1 MPELYSDYNRRLE
14 RLLEICK
21 NLSANLD
28 FEPLLQSIIEAASDL
43 TRSESCSIMI
53 HDNETLSLRFIAAP
67 WDVIDTLKPISV
79 PLDRSVG
86 GWVYMHAQ
94 PMVLD
99 HAENDPR
106 VFRMV
111 DRGLN
116 ARTRSMLAVPL
127 FFKGKPIGVMEAINK
142 LNPAHYTEEDVTILE
157 TLAAQASVAIQNRR
171 LLDDAQGAYRK
182 IMELDR
188 MKTDFIA
195 ITSHEL
201 RTPLGVILGHASL
214 LQDCIGSEHKEEMDI
229 IVRNSMRLKEI
240 LEQFA
245 NIDKLELGLSR
256 LHRTRVAI
264 GPLVKEVVDSF
275 QEVAGEKRIKMTID
289 PIPTQIFIEGDM
301 EKIAIALRNLVK
313 NALTFTNEGGQVHVK
328 VEQVPGYAK
337 ISVTDNGIGI
347 PVEEQERIFQR
358 FYQVE
363 KHLTRRHGGMGLGLS
378 IARDM
383 VEMHGG
389 RIWVDSVDGK
399 GSRFTFILPTN
410 AAQAAAAQRVFQ
422 SS

>member
-14 RLLEICK
+14 RLLEVCK

-43 TRSESCSIMI
+43 TRSESSSIMV
-53 HDNETLSLRFIAAP
+53 HDSETLSLRFIAAP
-67 WDVIDTLKPISV
+67 WDVIDTLKPLSV

-94 PMVLD
+94 PMVLH
-99 HAENDPR
+99 HAENDTR

-116 ARTRSMLAVPL
+116 DKTRSLLAVPL
-127 FFKGKPIGVMEAINK
+127 FFKGKPIGVMEALNK
-142 LNPAHYTEEDVTILE
+142 LNNAHYTEEDINILE
-157 TLAAQASVAIQNRR
+157 TLATQASVAIQNRR
-171 LLDDAQGAYRK
+171 LLDEAQEAYRK

-214 LQDCIGSEHKEEMDI
+214 LQDCIGKEHKEEIDT

-240 LEQFA
+240 LEQFS

-256 LHRTRVAI
+256 LNRTRI
-264 GPLVKEVVDSF
+264 SIPPLVKEVVDAF
-275 QEVAGEKRIKMTID
+275 HEAANEKKIKIKVD
-289 PIPTQIFIEGDM
+289 LPQTQFFIEGDM

-313 NALTFTNEGGQVHVK
+313 NALTFTNEGGQVKIK
-328 VEQVPGYAK
+328 VDQVPGYAK

-347 PVEEQERIFQR
+347 PVEEQEKIFQR

-389 RIWVDSVDGK
+389 RIWVDSVEGK
-399 GSRFTFILPTN
+399 GSRFTFILPIN

-422 SS
+422 ST

>member
-1 MPELYSDYNRRLE
+1 
-14 RLLEICK
+14 
-21 NLSANLD
+21 
-28 FEPLLQSIIEAASDL
+28 
-43 TRSESCSIMI
+43 
-53 HDNETLSLRFIAAP
+53 
-67 WDVIDTLKPISV
+67 
-79 PLDRSVG
+79 
-86 GWVYMHAQ
+86 MHAQ
-94 PMVLD
+94 PMVLN
-99 HAENDPR
+99 HAENDAR

-116 ARTRSMLAVPL
+116 EKTRSLLAVPL
-127 FFKGKPIGVMEAINK
+127 FFKGKPIGVMEAVNK
-142 LNPAHYTEEDVTILE
+142 LNKAHYNEEDINILE
-157 TLAAQASVAIQNRR
+157 TLATQASVAIQNRR
-171 LLDDAQGAYRK
+171 LLDEAQGAYRK

-214 LQDCIGSEHKEEMDI
+214 LQDCIGKEHQEEMDT

-240 LEQFA
+240 LEQFS
-245 NIDKLELGLSR
+245 NIDKLELGLSH
-256 LHRTRVAI
+256 LHRTRVSI

-275 QEVAGEKRIKMTID
+275 QESASDKRIKIMID
-289 PIPTQIFIEGDM
+289 PPQTQIFIEGDM

-313 NALTFTNEGGQVHVK
+313 NALTFTNEGGQVRIK
-328 VEQVPGYAK
+328 AEQVPGYAK

-389 RIWVDSVDGK
+389 RIWVDSVEGK
-399 GSRFTFILPTN
+399 GSRFTFILPIN

-422 SS
+422 SP

>member
-1 MPELYSDYNRRLE
+1 MAEAYSDYNRRLE

-43 TRSESCSIMI
+43 TRSESSSIMV

-67 WDVIDTLKPISV
+67 WDVIDSMKSISV

-94 PMVLD
+94 PMVLN
-99 HAENDPR
+99 HAEADPR

-111 DRGLN
+111 DKGLN
-116 ARTRSMLAVPL
+116 EKTRSLLAVPL
-127 FFKGKPIGVMEAINK
+127 FYKGKPIGVMEAINK
-142 LNPAHYTEEDVTILE
+142 MNNAHYTEEDITILE
-157 TLAAQASVAIQNRR
+157 TLATQASVAIQNRR
-171 LLDDAQGAYRK
+171 LLDESQEAYRK
-182 IMELDR
+182 VMELDR

-201 RTPLGVILGHASL
+201 RTPLGIILGHASL
-214 LQDCIGSEHKEEMDI
+214 LQDCIEQSHKEEMDM
-229 IVRNSMRLKEI
+229 IVRNSLRLKEI
-240 LEQFA
+240 LEQFS
-245 NIDKLELGLSR
+245 NIDQLELGLSR
-256 LHRTRVAI
+256 LHRTRVSVL
-264 GPLVKEVVDSF
+264 PLVKEVVEAFNQSAND
-275 QEVAGEKRIKMTID
+275 KKIKIKLD
-289 PIPTQIFIEGDM
+289 LPQTQFFVEGDQ

-313 NALTFTNEGGQVHVK
+313 NALTFTNEGGQVKVK
-328 VEQVPGYAK
+328 VDQVPGYAK

-347 PVEEQERIFQR
+347 PVEEQEKIFQR

-383 VEMHGG
+383 VTMHGG
-389 RIWVDSVDGK
+389 RIWVDSVEGK
-399 GSRFTFILPTN
+399 GSRFTFILPIN

-422 SS
+422 ST

>member
-1 MPELYSDYNRRLE
+1 MSDLYSDYNRRLE
-14 RLLEICK
+14 RLLEVCK

-43 TRSESCSIMI
+43 TRSESSSIMI

-67 WDVIDTLKPISV
+67 WEVIDTLRSISV

-86 GWVYMHAQ
+86 GWVYMNAQ
-94 PMVLD
+94 PMVLN

-116 ARTRSMLAVPL
+116 EKTRSLLAVPL
-127 FFKGKPIGVMEAINK
+127 FFKGKPIGVMESVNK
-142 LNPAHYTEEDVTILE
+142 LNKAHYTEEDITILE
-157 TLAAQASVAIQNRR
+157 TLATQASVAIQNRR
-171 LLDDAQGAYRK
+171 LLDEAQGAYRK

-201 RTPLGVILGHASL
+201 RTPLGIILGHASL
-214 LQDCIGSEHKEEMDI
+214 LQDSIGKEHQEEMDT

-245 NIDKLELGLSR
+245 NIDKLELGLSH
-256 LHRTRVAI
+256 LHRTRISI
-264 GPLVKEVVDSF
+264 GPLVKEVVDAF
-275 QEVAGEKRIKMTID
+275 QDAASEKKIKIKID
-289 PIPTQIFIEGDM
+289 PPATQIFIDADM

-313 NALTFTNEGGQVHVK
+313 NALTFTNEGGQVRLK

-337 ISVTDNGIGI
+337 VSVIDNGIGI
-347 PVEEQERIFQR
+347 PEDEQERIFQR

-389 RIWVDSVDGK
+389 RIWVDSVEGK

-422 SS
+422 AS

>member
-1 MPELYSDYNRRLE
+1 MSEMYSDYNRRLE

-43 TRSESCSIMI
+43 TRSESSSIMI
-53 HDNETLSLRFIAAP
+53 HDSETLSLRFIAAP
-67 WDVIDTLKPISV
+67 WEVIDTLKSISV

-86 GWVYMHAQ
+86 GWVYMNAQ
-94 PMVLD
+94 PMVLN
-99 HAENDPR
+99 HAENDAR

-116 ARTRSMLAVPL
+116 EKTRSLLAVPL
-127 FFKGKPIGVMEAINK
+127 FFKGKPIGVMESVNK
-142 LNPAHYTEEDVTILE
+142 LNNAHYSEEDITILE

-171 LLDDAQGAYRK
+171 LLDEAQGAYRK

-201 RTPLGVILGHASL
+201 RTPLGIILGHASL
-214 LQDCIGSEHKEEMDI
+214 LQDCIGKEHQEEMDT

-256 LHRTRVAI
+256 LHSTRVSI

-275 QEVAGEKRIKMTID
+275 QEAAGEKKIKIKID
-289 PIPTQIFIEGDM
+289 PPPTQIFIEGDM

-313 NALTFTNEGGQVHVK
+313 NALTFTNEGGQIRLK

-337 ISVTDNGIGI
+337 ISVIDNGIGI
-347 PVEEQERIFQR
+347 PVDEQERIFQR

-389 RIWVDSVDGK
+389 RIWVDSVEGK

-410 AAQAAAAQRVFQ
+410 PAQAAAAQRVFQ

>member
-1 MPELYSDYNRRLE
+1 MSELYSDYNRRLE

-43 TRSESCSIMI
+43 TRSESSSIMV
-53 HDNETLSLRFIAAP
+53 HDNETLSLRFISAP
-67 WDVIDTLKPISV
+67 WDVIDTLRPISV

-94 PMVLD
+94 PMVLN
-99 HAENDPR
+99 HAENDAR

-116 ARTRSMLAVPL
+116 EKTRSLLAVPL
-127 FFKGKPIGVMEAINK
+127 FFKGKPIGVMEAVNK
-142 LNPAHYTEEDVTILE
+142 LNKAHYNEEDINILE
-157 TLAAQASVAIQNRR
+157 TLATQASVAIQNRR
-171 LLDDAQGAYRK
+171 LLDEAQGAYRK

-214 LQDCIGSEHKEEMDI
+214 LQDCIGKEHQEEMDT

-240 LEQFA
+240 LEQFS
-245 NIDKLELGLSR
+245 NIDKLELGLSH
-256 LHRTRVAI
+256 LHRTRVSI

-275 QEVAGEKRIKMTID
+275 QESASDKRIKIMID
-289 PIPTQIFIEGDM
+289 PPQTQIFIEGDM

-313 NALTFTNEGGQVHVK
+313 NALTFTNEGGQVRIK
-328 VEQVPGYAK
+328 AEQVPGYAK

-389 RIWVDSVDGK
+389 RIWVDSVEGK
-399 GSRFTFILPTN
+399 GSRFTFILPIN

-422 SS
+422 SP

>member
-1 MPELYSDYNRRLE
+1 MAEVYSDYNRRLE

-21 NLSANLD
+21 NFSANLD

-43 TRSESCSIMI
+43 TRSESSSIMV
-53 HDNETLSLRFIAAP
+53 HDSETLSLRFIAAP
-67 WDVIDTLKPISV
+67 WDVVDTLKPISV

-94 PMVLD
+94 PMVLN
-99 HAENDPR
+99 HAENDAR

-116 ARTRSMLAVPL
+116 EKTRSLLAVPL
-127 FFKGKPIGVMEAINK
+127 FFKGKPIGVMEAVNK
-142 LNPAHYTEEDVTILE
+142 LNNAHYNEEDINILE
-157 TLAAQASVAIQNRR
+157 TLATQASVAIQNRR
-171 LLDDAQGAYRK
+171 LLEESQEAYRK
-182 IMELDR
+182 IMALDR

-214 LQDCIGSEHKEEMDI
+214 LQDCIGKEHQEEMDI
-229 IVRNSMRLKEI
+229 IVRNSMQLKEI
-240 LEQFA
+240 LEQFL

-256 LHRTRVAI
+256 LHRTKVSI
-264 GPLVKEVVDSF
+264 SLLVKEVVEAF
-275 QEVAGEKRIKMTID
+275 QEVAGEKKIKIKVEL
-289 PIPTQIFIEGDM
+289 PQTQFFIEGDL

-313 NALTFTNEGGQVHVK
+313 NALTFTNEGGQVKIK

-337 ISVTDNGIGI
+337 ISVIDNGIGI
-347 PVEEQERIFQR
+347 PAEEQEKIFQR

-378 IARDM
+378 ITRDM

-389 RIWVDSVDGK
+389 RIWVDSVEGK
-399 GSRFTFILPTN
+399 GSRFTFILPVN
-410 AAQAAAAQRVFQ
+410 PAQATAAQRVFQ
-422 SS
+422 P

>member
-28 FEPLLQSIIEAASDL
+28 FEPLLQSIIEASSDL
-43 TRSESCSIMI
+43 TRSESSSILV
-53 HDNETLSLRFIAAP
+53 HDSETLSLRFIAAP
-67 WDVIDTLKPISV
+67 WNIVDTLKPISV

-94 PMVLD
+94 PMVLN
-99 HAENDPR
+99 HAENDSR

-111 DRGLN
+111 DQGLN
-116 ARTRSMLAVPL
+116 EKTRSLLAVPL
-127 FFKGKPIGVMEAINK
+127 LFKGKPIGVMEAVNK
-142 LNPAHYTEEDVTILE
+142 LNNAHYSEEDINILE
-157 TLAAQASVAIQNRR
+157 TLATQASVAIQNRR
-171 LLDDAQGAYRK
+171 LLDEAQEAYHK
-182 IMELDR
+182 IMALDR

-214 LQDCIGSEHKEEMDI
+214 LQDCIGKEHQEEIDI

-240 LEQFA
+240 LEQFL
-245 NIDKLELGLSR
+245 NIDKLELGLSL
-256 LHRTRVAI
+256 LHRTRVSI
-264 GPLVKEVVDSF
+264 SPLVKEVVDAF
-275 QEVAGEKRIKMTID
+275 QEAAGEKKIKIKVEL
-289 PIPTQIFIEGDM
+289 PQTQFFIEGDM

-313 NALTFTNEGGQVHVK
+313 NALTFTNQGGQVKIK

-337 ISVTDNGIGI
+337 FSVTDNGIGI
-347 PVEEQERIFQR
+347 PADEQEKIFQR

-378 IARDM
+378 ITRDM

-389 RIWVDSVDGK
+389 RIWVDSVEGK
-399 GSRFTFILPTN
+399 GSRFTFILPVN
-410 AAQAAAAQRVFQ
+410 PAQATAAQRVFQ
-422 SS
+422 P

>member
-1 MPELYSDYNRRLE
+1 MSELYSDYNRRLE

-43 TRSESCSIMI
+43 TRSESSWIMV
-53 HDNETLSLRFIAAP
+53 HDSETLSLRFIAAP
-67 WDVIDTLKPISV
+67 WDVVDTLKPISV

-94 PMVLD
+94 PMVLN
-99 HAENDPR
+99 HAEDDPR
-106 VFRMV
+106 VFRMI

-116 ARTRSMLAVPL
+116 EKTRSLLAVPL
-127 FFKGKPIGVMEAINK
+127 FFKGKPIGVMEAVNK
-142 LNPAHYTEEDVTILE
+142 LNNAHYTEEDINILE
-157 TLAAQASVAIQNRR
+157 TLASQASVAIQNRR
-171 LLDDAQGAYRK
+171 LLDESQEAYRK
-182 IMELDR
+182 IMALDR

-214 LQDCIGSEHKEEMDI
+214 LKDCIAKEHQKEMDI
-229 IVRNSMRLKEI
+229 IVRNSLRLKDI
-240 LEQFA
+240 LEQFL
-245 NIDKLELGLSR
+245 NIDTLELGLSR
-256 LHRTRVAI
+256 LHRTKVSI
-264 GPLVKEVVDSF
+264 SPLVKEVVDAF
-275 QEVAGEKRIKMTID
+275 QEAAGEKKIKIKVEL
-289 PIPTQIFIEGDM
+289 PQTQFFIEGDM

-313 NALTFTNEGGQVHVK
+313 NALTFTNEGGQVKIK

-347 PVEEQERIFQR
+347 PAEEQEKIFQR

-378 IARDM
+378 ITLDM

-389 RIWVDSVDGK
+389 RIWVDSVEGK
-399 GSRFTFILPTN
+399 GSQFTFILPVN
-410 AAQAAAAQRVFQ
+410 PAQATAAQRVFQ
-422 SS
+422 P

>member
-1 MPELYSDYNRRLE
+1 MAEVYSDYNRRLG

-28 FEPLLQSIIEAASDL
+28 FEPLLQSIIEDASDL
-43 TRSESCSIMI
+43 TRSESSWIMV
-53 HDNETLSLRFIAAP
+53 HDSETLSLRFIAAP
-67 WDVIDTLKPISV
+67 WDVVDTLKPISV

-94 PMVLD
+94 PMVLN
-99 HAENDPR
+99 HAEDDPR
-106 VFRMV
+106 VFRMI

-116 ARTRSMLAVPL
+116 EKTRSLLAVPL
-127 FFKGKPIGVMEAINK
+127 FFKGKPIGVMEAVNK
-142 LNPAHYTEEDVTILE
+142 LNNAHYTEEDINILE
-157 TLAAQASVAIQNRR
+157 TLASQASVAIQNRR
-171 LLDDAQGAYRK
+171 LLDESQEAYRK
-182 IMELDR
+182 IMALDR

-214 LQDCIGSEHKEEMDI
+214 LKDCIGKEHQKEMDI
-229 IVRNSMRLKEI
+229 IVRNSLRLKDI
-240 LEQFA
+240 LEQFL
-245 NIDKLELGLSR
+245 NIDTLELGLSR
-256 LHRTRVAI
+256 LHRTKVSI
-264 GPLVKEVVDSF
+264 SPLVKEVVDAF
-275 QEVAGEKRIKMTID
+275 QEAAGEKKIKIKVEL
-289 PIPTQIFIEGDM
+289 PQTQFFIEGDM

-313 NALTFTNEGGQVHVK
+313 NALTFTNEGGQVKIK

-347 PVEEQERIFQR
+347 PAEEQEKIFQR

-378 IARDM
+378 ITLDM

-389 RIWVDSVDGK
+389 RIWVDSVEGK
-399 GSRFTFILPTN
+399 GSRFTFILPVN
-410 AAQAAAAQRVFQ
+410 PAQATAAQRVFQ
-422 SS
+422 P

>member
-1 MPELYSDYNRRLE
+1 MSELYSDYNRRLE

-43 TRSESCSIMI
+43 TRSESSSIMV

-67 WDVIDTLKPISV
+67 WDVIDSIRSITV

-94 PMVLD
+94 SMVLN

-116 ARTRSMLAVPL
+116 EKTRSMLAVPL
-127 FFKGKPIGVMEAINK
+127 FYKGKPIGVMEAINK
-142 LNPAHYTEEDVTILE
+142 LNNAHYTEEDISILE
-157 TLAAQASVAIQNRR
+157 TLATQASVAIQNRR
-171 LLDDAQGAYRK
+171 LLDEAQEAYRK
-182 IMELDR
+182 VMELDR

-214 LQDCIGSEHKEEMDI
+214 LQDCIQKEHKEEIDT
-229 IVRNSMRLKEI
+229 IVRSSMRLKEI
-240 LEQFA
+240 LEQFS
-245 NIDKLELGLSR
+245 NIDKLELGLSH
-256 LHRTRVAI
+256 LHRTRVAVL
-264 GPLVKEVVDSF
+264 PLVKEVVDAF
-275 QEVAGEKRIKMTID
+275 NEAAGEKKIKIKVD
-289 PIPTQIFIEGDM
+289 LPQTQFFIEGDQ

-313 NALTFTNEGGQVHVK
+313 NALTFTNEGGQVKVK
-328 VEQVPGYAK
+328 VDQVPGYAK

-347 PVEEQERIFQR
+347 PDGEQEKIFQR

-389 RIWVDSVDGK
+389 RIWVDSVEGK
-399 GSRFTFILPTN
+399 GSRFTFILPIN

-422 SS
+422 ST

>member
-1 MPELYSDYNRRLE
+1 MSELYSDYNRRLE

-43 TRSESCSIMI
+43 TRSESSSIMV
-53 HDNETLSLRFIAAP
+53 HDNETLSLRIIAAP
-67 WDVIDTLKPISV
+67 WDVIDSIRSITV

-94 PMVLD
+94 SMVLN

-116 ARTRSMLAVPL
+116 EKTRSMLAVPL
-127 FFKGKPIGVMEAINK
+127 FYKGKPIGVMEAINK
-142 LNPAHYTEEDVTILE
+142 LNNAHYTEEDITILE
-157 TLAAQASVAIQNRR
+157 TLATQASVAIQNRR
-171 LLDDAQGAYRK
+171 LLDEAQEAYRK

-214 LQDCIGSEHKEEMDI
+214 LQDCIEKDHKEEIDT
-229 IVRNSMRLKEI
+229 IVRSSMRLKEI
-240 LEQFA
+240 LEQFS

-256 LHRTRVAI
+256 LHRTRVAVL
-264 GPLVKEVVDSF
+264 PLVKEVVDAF
-275 QEVAGEKRIKMTID
+275 NEAAGEKKIKIKVD
-289 PIPTQIFIEGDM
+289 LPQTQFFIEGDQ

-313 NALTFTNEGGQVHVK
+313 NALTFTNEGGQVKVK
-328 VEQVPGYAK
+328 VDQVPGYAK

-347 PVEEQERIFQR
+347 PDGEQEKIFQR

-389 RIWVDSVDGK
+389 RIWVDSVEGK
-399 GSRFTFILPTN
+399 GSRFTFILPIN

-422 SS
+422 ST